1 MVEILGKYYYVD
13 IDSITEKCKTNE
25 TVIDEDGTQ
34 ATEINIFKYEIIKM
48 CLERILSEYQEIDEQ
63 MGAFATNEMSLSF
76 KLAFN
81 TLLKNE
87 ILIEE

>member
-13 IDSITEKCKTNE
+13 IDAITEKCKTGE
-25 TVIDEDGTQ
+25 TVTEEDGHET
-34 ATEINIFKYEIIKM
+34 TEINIFKYETIKM
-48 CLERILSEYQEIDEQ
+48 CLERVLSEYDEVDEE
-63 MGAFATNEMSLSF
+63 MGAYATKGMSLSF
-76 KLAFN
+76 RLAFN

>member
-25 TVIDEDGTQ
+25 PVIDEDGTQ
-34 ATEINIFKYEIIKM
+34 ANEINIFKYEIIKM

-63 MGAFATNEMSLSF
+63 MGAFATNEMSQSF

>member
-13 IDSITEKCKTNE
+13 IDSITESCKTGE
-25 TVIDEDGTQ
+25 IIEEDGTKG
-34 ATEINIFKYEIIKM
+34 TEINIFKYEIIKM
-48 CLERILSEYQEIDEQ
+48 CLERILSEYDEVDEQ
-63 MGAFATNEMSLSF
+63 MGALASREMSLSF

-87 ILIEE
+87 ILIEEE

>member
-1 MVEILGKYYYVD
+1 M
-13 IDSITEKCKTNE
+13 
-25 TVIDEDGTQ
+25 
-34 ATEINIFKYEIIKM
+34 
-48 CLERILSEYQEIDEQ
+48 SEYDEVDEQ
-63 MGAFATNEMSLSF
+63 MGALATREMSVSF

>member
-1 MVEILGKYYYVD
+1 
-13 IDSITEKCKTNE
+13 
-25 TVIDEDGTQ
+25 
-34 ATEINIFKYEIIKM
+34 M